1 MLVNNKVIFY
11 KDISMVMDPKSAAKL
26 GEAYGKGVTDA
37 VFGIVDVVKNAP
49 AQKAANNQ
57 RVINQ
62 NKITEINNQITRQN
76 NALRVQA
83 MQEIAAEQEAMAM
96 ARMSPQQRAAYKQ
109 SKIDAANATKKAE
122 RRRQEAHDEM
132 VQYFWAAMILFVF
145 LPLVVWLGLLIWGI
159 ADPMAYYSMKS
170 WVPLLKVLVGR

>member
-62 NKITEINNQITRQN
+62 NKITEINNQIVRNN
-76 NALRVQA
+76 NALREQA
-83 MQEIAAEQEAMAM
+83 MREIAAEQEQHMLLQMTPA
-96 ARMSPQQRAAYKQ
+96 QRAAFKQ
-109 SKIDAANATKKAE
+109 SKIDAANAAKKAE

-159 ADPMAYYSMKS
+159 ADPMAYYSLKS